1 MRKSTGVR
9 AAQQSLCCLL
19 SFLLAF
25 SLLGTSFP
33 AWADEPSAEEAA
45 ATAQD
50 ARGTP
55 ASEAAA
61 LPAQDAPT
69 QQSGTVEEDGG
80 PEGTRPLAASTGITE
95 APVEPATPVDYYEE
109 PEPEGR
115 LVSVE
120 DDREIYQLSATRLR
134 VTVGGVATAFE
145 NENGRPTPIDNTLVP
160 TDDGKL
166 PKTTEGAPLAQ
177 AAHPTVYEPKAN
189 SFALQIPER
198 LAAGQGIVI
207 EKDGHRIELVP
218 ESGDFTHAAVEGNA
232 IRFTEVRPGV
242 DYQYTL
248 VGSMVKEDIVLTR
261 PADSFVPATR
271 LELPND
277 LEAVERDGL
286 IVVREKNTSG
296 GGAGDDPENVVLTLT
311 APMATDAAEAIDN
324 SLSLSLTRAED
335 GTPVAQVNANWDWLN
350 AAERAFPIRIDPTV
364 DLSKKR
370 LRVTAVEQNAPN
382 TYIGE
387 NNFHGAGYD
396 DGVKTGSAA
405 LRGGEGLGMLR
416 LYIDVNYDFAAK
428 IKDDWCIDKATLQ
441 LHQRTA
447 FSKGKTKFG
456 LYRNKKTWDF
466 DTVTWNK
473 QKSMTHELVQFKTA
487 KKTAG
492 YLTWNIRE
500 VVNNWGN
507 GLWKQHGFCVK
518 ASDERNMQCEI
529 FDNRSSDNPPQLVF
543 EYSKVPTEVD
553 NGVSL
558 DGTTIHARTVTESDS
573 SGKLR
578 LDGVFADGVAKSNA
592 TVAYE
597 LSPSGAKGT
606 TTAATTYKYPN
617 SSDWEAAYPKGTK
630 YRDKVSNWQS
640 PLFNGLTP
648 NVKYQISATASHDG
662 TTGKTV
668 KSDTFVVYKATA
680 LDTLPSIARHYGVT
694 LNTLAKDNRVQD
706 TLVVAG
712 NLLFI
717 RNPKTTK
724 PYRTK
729 NLTDTQKRRI
739 DSALM
744 GRDKHCEYGFEPINL
759 NTGNFILEA
768 TDATVPE
775 LEGDFA
781 LKRTYN
787 AQGEGEL
794 SPFGRNWSFPWDE
807 SLAMQENGSVVYA
820 AGDGK
825 LFWFDP
831 DGSGSFSPH
840 ADTGMSLKRI
850 AYDEGD
856 DTFYRWEITG
866 RNGSVRQFDKWGRLS
881 ATVTAKGLAT
891 SIGRDGAGNVS
902 EVVSPTGVHYRFTC
916 NSDGLITAVQLP
928 GGGRLSYGYDASGN
942 LTSHTDAN
950 GNRVRYEYDA
960 QGRMTAWYDQN
971 GKRVVQNTYDAANRV
986 TRQLDLAGRASIL
999 SYGAGTTRATDAAG
1013 RTTTYR
1019 YDAYGRTVGITY
1031 PDGTA
1036 VQRAYGANDTLVADE
1051 NGTYAYDARG
1061 NLVKST
1067 ARGGQVTSWT
1077 YDAANRV
1084 TSQTDPDGAVTA
1096 YAYDGKGNL
1105 TKSSSPARGT
1115 TLYTYDG
1122 LGRLTS
1128 ETDADGV
1135 RVEYG
1140 WNGALIASVATASG
1154 TTRYSYDAMGRPTA
1168 VTDPAGHTTR
1178 TFYDAAGRQ
1187 TGEQDA
1193 TGATTTYTL
1202 DATGFMTSLTE
1213 PTGAVSRFTYDSAYN
1228 IASMTDPLGGVTRYA
1243 YDAAGNKTA
1252 ETGPDGAR
1260 QTWAYDARDRLIRC
1274 TDARGATTSY
1284 TYDDRGNVASV
1295 TDPLGATESA
1305 EYDKTYGVATR
1316 MVDARGNATALT
1328 YDAAGRLVR
1337 ASFPDGASQTS
1348 AYAAGGRLLSD
1359 TDERGATTEYTY
1371 TAAGRVSAAS
1381 TEGRTWSFSYDGA
1394 GNATGVAD
1402 PSGRRYQLAY
1412 DARGN
1417 LVSLRDEEGTLA
1429 AWAYDAA
1436 GRTVRET
1443 DALGA
1448 ATSYRY
1454 DALGNLLQQT
1464 DPLGA
1469 TTTYTY
1475 DALGDVASITDSR
1488 GNTTRYAYDAAGNLS
1503 SITDAE
1509 GHRRTALWDAA
1520 GNLVEERD
1528 AEGHATS
1535 YAYDPAGNLTTLT
1548 RPDGSRET
1556 YEYDE
1561 SGNLV
1566 RATDAAGLETRYAY
1580 DVAGNL
1586 VGADESSGV
1595 SEIYEYDEGGNLTA
1609 AIDALG
1615 RRASWSYDPWGDVVA
1630 ETGTDG
1636 ATTTYERDGAGR
1648 VVRETDAL
1656 GHATAY
1662 AYDARSNII
1671 SETREA
1677 DGAVTAY
1684 AYDAAGQ
1691 LTALT
1696 DALGAVSSWAYDAA
1710 GNVTSQ
1716 TDPEGNTTAFEYDG
1730 EGNLV
1735 ASTDPLGNRSTYEWD
1750 AQGNLSAS
1758 VTPEGSRDSYA
1769 YDGEGQPVSHTDPL
1783 GHQERWRWDE
1793 LGNLASHTDLS
1804 GATTTFAYDAH
1815 GNLVRETDA
1824 LGNATTYENDLRGN
1838 VTALVR
1844 PSGARWEYSWD
1855 ALDRLTKVRTP
1866 RGYVRELTYDETGN
1880 AVGETDNLGARAT
1893 YAYDALHRMV
1903 QARDGAALTS
1913 GSAARAVERRWEYD
1927 AAGNLTAE
1935 TDGTGARTAYRYDAA
1950 GNLLERLSADGAKAQ
1965 WTWDANGNPLTQAGT
1980 GIEPRSWTWDAAGN
1994 MATETDGR
2002 GNVTRYRYDGDGN
2015 LVQTKSPQG
2024 AETNYLWDKG
2034 GNLAAVVDSLG
2045 NTARWEYDPMGRATA
2060 AIDRR
2065 GERTEYRYDALGQLT
2080 RVTEPSGATCAYAY
2094 DVDGNLSHMT
2104 DALGRVTAYAY
2115 DAEGDLASVTSP
2127 SGAVE
2132 SFVRDP
2138 AGRVTAVT
2146 DSAGKTTHYNWDELG
2161 NLVEK
2166 SYGDPGAQPVV
2177 YAYDAEGRVT
2187 SRSDAAGDATY
2198 AYDDLGRVAAETDGA
2213 GNRIGYAYDEQGN
2226 LARINYPNGGR
2237 VTYAYDEEGN
2247 LTGVTTA
2254 EGTYVYDYDEEN
2266 RPVALSRPDG
2276 TATAYA
2282 YDSEGQLVR
2291 LTHTAADGTVL
2302 SSFEYAYD
2310 EEGNPVAEAAAT
2322 TQSDGCRQTA
2332 SRTFSY
2338 NADGRLASFS
2348 EVVEED
2354 EGSKAEHASEAYGW
2368 DAAGNRTSLDRRGD
2382 RPEHIEFRYDE
2393 DNRLIESDS
2402 SVAGRTTYAYDDAG
2416 NLVAKTGEDQ
2426 AAVEYAWDVENRL
2439 TAVRQGGRV
2448 LLAAT
2453 YDGDGNRIFQA
2464 SLYHTDEVDR
2474 FGVPAIALEG
2484 RPNLPPLVAKQT
2496 AAEPTEQ
2503 AGQADENPSPSSPDR
2518 ADNRQTGAAGNEGA
2532 PDALDA
2538 RIAFSPIELRTGS
2551 RTATATSPEPF
2562 VRSATMIAAAALTVF
2577 NPVLGLTAL
2586 RATEL
2591 LFAPKAASEKAPLV
2605 AIPFPT
2611 RTATAFASAGLVPE
2625 EVLKMAMDAPARPL
2639 ENAAT
2644 SQDDGERTIRSLSS
2658 PTLQPSEPV
2667 AEPTHKLRQSG
2678 VIPVEHPY
2686 VQDRWELV
2694 AYVNSTVVDD
2704 VPQPLLRE
2712 SSTAGELADV
2722 YGLGRLATAGGAAQ
2736 APVVA
2741 TYLEDGQGS
2750 VAAVLDSAGS
2760 VSAAYRYSPWGEA
2773 AGDAGEMPSYG
2784 YNAEETVPA
2793 AGLQYLRARWYSAAD
2808 GAFQSPDTYLGSA
2821 EDPSTL
2827 NRYAYASGN
2836 PLAYADPTGHESRST
2851 RGETKAWLDRSRDA
2865 RQNLSWNSRRSSVGT
2880 TSVAARGPRP
2890 GMMSPSSAM
2899 TPQLRKAASRRTA
2912 FATPTVLNRRPS
2924 STSHRPSSHSATRS
2938 TARSTTHSSTYR
2950 SGAAGA
2956 QHAAAASAPRQ
2967 TRYARAQIHREH
2979 VVEHFCSTAPTTG
2992 APGRRNGGDALW
3004 SYQMGAKT
3012 AWEAASWAL
3021 APEAKIAGTA
3031 AKGLAILSGAAKGAR
3046 AVEGAT
3052 KAAAAASKGATAKSA
3067 SKASGAASKGK
3078 SATKAKDKVTAK
3090 KDPASKKSA
3099 REEGYHGNDKRSTRE
3114 QHGYVIYRQKPGKK
3128 VEIAKVGISGRPLNK
3143 NGTSPRANSQVNKWN
3158 KAGDGYH
3165 YWARVEVSGVKGRKK
3180 ILEWEKRRAKGI
3192 RERTGKK
3199 MPKHERP

>member
-33 AWADEPSAEEAA
+33 AWADEPSAEGAA

-50 ARGTP
+50 AGGTP
-55 ASEAAA
+55 TSEAATP
-61 LPAQDAPT
+61 PAQDAPT
-69 QQSGTVEEDGG
+69 QQSDTVEEDSG
-80 PEGTRPLAASTGITE
+80 PEDARPLAASPGITE
-95 APVEPATPVDYYEE
+95 APVEPAAPVDYYEE
-109 PEPEGR
+109 PEPEGK

-145 NENGRPTPIDNTLVP
+145 DENGRPTPIDNTLVP
-160 TDDGKL
+160 ADDSKL

-198 LAAGQGIVI
+198 MAAGQGIAI

-271 LELPND
+271 LELPDN
-277 LEAVERDGL
+277 LEAVEQDGL
-286 IVVREKNTSG
+286 IVVREKSTSKDHV
-296 GGAGDDPENVVLTLT
+296 AGDPENVVLTLT
-311 APMATDAAEAIDN
+311 APMATDAAGAIDN
-324 SLSLSLTRAED
+324 SLSLSLAHAED
-335 GTPVAQVNANWDWLN
+335 GTPLARVNVNWDWLN
-350 AAERAFPIRIDPTV
+350 APERAFPIRIDPTV

-428 IKDDWCIDKATLQ
+428 IKDDWRIDKATLQ

-487 KKTAG
+487 KKAAG

-597 LSPSGAKGT
+597 LSPSGAKGA

-617 SSDWEAAYPKGTK
+617 SSGWEAAYPKGTK

-866 RNGSVRQFDKWGRLS
+866 RDGSVRRFDKWGRLS

-928 GGGRLSYGYDASGN
+928 GGGRLSYGYDANGN

-971 GKRVVQNTYDAANRV
+971 GRRVVQNTYDAANRV
-986 TRQLDLAGRASIL
+986 TRQLDFAGRASIL

-1019 YDAYGRTVGITY
+1019 YDAYGRTVGIIY

-1061 NLVKST
+1061 NLAKST
-1067 ARGGQVTSWT
+1067 AKGGQVTSWT

-1115 TLYTYDG
+1115 TLYTYDS

-1128 ETDADGV
+1128 EMDADGV

-1140 WNGALIASVATASG
+1140 WNGALITSVATASG

-1168 VTDPAGHTTR
+1168 VTDPTGHTTR

-1260 QTWAYDARDRLIRC
+1260 QTWAYDARDRLIRY

-1316 MVDARGNATALT
+1316 VVDARGNATAFT
-1328 YDAAGRLVR
+1328 YDGAGRLVR

-1394 GNATGVAD
+1394 GNATDVAD
-1402 PSGRRYQLAY
+1402 PSGRRYQLTY

-1429 AWAYDAA
+1429 TWAYDAA

-1464 DPLGA
+1464 GPLGA
-1469 TTTYTY
+1469 TATYTY
-1475 DALGDVASITDSR
+1475 DALGDVASVTDSR

-1528 AEGHATS
+1528 TEGHATS

-1580 DVAGNL
+1580 DTAGNL

-1595 SEIYEYDEGGNLTA
+1595 SETYEYDEGGNLTA

-1750 AQGNLSAS
+1750 AQNNLSAS

-1769 YDGEGQPVSHTDPL
+1769 YDGEGQPVAHTDPL
-1783 GHQERWRWDE
+1783 GHQEQWRWDE

-1815 GNLVRETDA
+1815 GNLARETDA

-1866 RGYVRELTYDETGN
+1866 RGYVRELTYDEAGN

-1994 MATETDGR
+1994 VATETDGR

-2094 DVDGNLSHMT
+2094 DADGNLSHMT

-2166 SYGDPGAQPVV
+2166 SYEDPGAQPVV

-2198 AYDDLGRVAAETDGA
+2198 AYD
-2213 GNRIGYAYDEQGN
+2213 
-2226 LARINYPNGGR
+2226 
-2237 VTYAYDEEGN
+2237 
-2247 LTGVTTA
+2247 
-2254 EGTYVYDYDEEN
+2254 
-2266 RPVALSRPDG
+2266 
-2276 TATAYA
+2276 
-2282 YDSEGQLVR
+2282 
-2291 LTHTAADGTVL
+2291 
-2302 SSFEYAYD
+2302 

-2322 TQSDGCRQTA
+2322 TQSDGRRQTA

-2348 EVVEED
+2348 EVVEEND
-2354 EGSKAEHASEAYGW
+2354 GSKAEHASETYSW
-2368 DAAGNRTSLDRRGD
+2368 DVAGNRISLDRQGD

-2439 TAVRQGGRV
+2439 TTVRQGGRV
-2448 LLAAT
+2448 LMAAT

-2474 FGVPAIALEG
+2474 FGVPAIALDG
-2484 RPNLPPLVAKQT
+2484 RLNLPPLVAKQT
-2496 AAEPTEQ
+2496 AAGSTEQ
-2503 AGQADENPSPSSPDR
+2503 AAQADESPSPSSPAR
-2518 ADNRQTGAAGNEGA
+2518 ADNRQTGAAGNEGV

-2562 VRSATMIAAAALTVF
+2562 VRSATMIAAVALTVF

-2586 RATEL
+2586 RAAEL
-2591 LFAPKAASEKAPLV
+2591 VFAPKAASEKAPLV

-2611 RTATAFASAGLVPE
+2611 RTATALASAGLAPE

-2639 ENAAT
+2639 ENPTPLGTDEEDEGTIGALSPAA
-2644 SQDDGERTIRSLSS
+2644 
-2658 PTLQPSEPV
+2658 PTLQPSKPV
-2667 AEPTHKLRQSG
+2667 AEPTHELRQSG

-2712 SSTAGELADV
+2712 SSTAGELVDV
-2722 YGLGRLATAGGAAQ
+2722 YGLGRLATAGGTAQ
-2736 APVVA
+2736 APVA
-2741 TYLEDGQGS
+2741 AAYLEDGRGS

-2793 AGLQYLRARWYSAAD
+2793 AGLQYLRARWYCAAD
-2808 GAFQSPDTYLGSA
+2808 GAFQSLDTYLGSA

-2827 NRYAYASGN
+2827 NRYTYASGN
-2836 PLAYADPTGHESRST
+2836 PLAYADPTGHYTDFRLARRQGAPFSKGPAVPQRRQVGPT
-2851 RGETKAWLDRSRDA
+2851 QANLLKFKAQQGRA
-2865 RQNLSWNSRRSSVGT
+2865 LS
-2880 TSVAARGPRP
+2880 GPRYR
-2890 GMMSPSSAM
+2890 
-2899 TPQLRKAASRRTA
+2899 TRAAT
-2912 FATPTVLNRRPS
+2912 RPS
-2924 STSHRPSSHSATRS
+2924 A
-2938 TARSTTHSSTYR
+2938 
-2950 SGAAGA
+2950 
-2956 QHAAAASAPRQ
+2956 
-2967 TRYARAQIHREH
+2967 
-2979 VVEHFCSTAPTTG
+2979 TAPTAKPT
-2992 APGRRNGGDALW
+2992 
-3004 SYQMGAKT
+3004 AKT
-3012 AWEAASWAL
+3012 RKTVVRLGASSGQQRTSKTFSNRQAVYSNAYRNNQKRLARFCGSAAR
-3021 APEAKIAGTA
+3021 AGGYGITPPDWKQVGEGFRMAGHLLLDASGLIPGIGAGPDLFNATWYA
-3031 AKGLAILSGAAKGAR
+3031 AEGDIENATLSGAAAIPLVGYGAAAIKTGKTMAKGAH
-3046 AVEGAT
+3046 VMSGAT
-3052 KAAAAASKGATAKSA
+3052 KETSKTTKKIAK
-3067 SKASGAASKGK
+3067 
-3078 SATKAKDKVTAK
+3078 T
-3090 KDPASKKSA
+3090 SKKKHPSSA
-3099 REEGYHGNDKRSTRE
+3099 GSMNEQVRRGQAPKGIRSVHGANTNVAGS
-3114 QHGYVIYRQKPGKK
+3114 KPH
-3128 VEIAKVGISGRPLNK
+3128 VHFK
-3143 NGTSPRANSQVNKWN
+3143 NGTSLNSDGTIHDKKGGIPNPTKEERRWL
-3158 KAGDGYH
+3158 KAHG
-3165 YWARVEVSGVKGRKK
+3165 WETEV
-3180 ILEWEKRRAKGI
+3180 KR
-3192 RERTGKK
+3192 
-3199 MPKHERP
+3199 